1 LYFNKLFENKK
12 FLLLK
17 EYKSL
22 KNEYINYAKLVEKSR
37 LRFSSKYV
45 VRNKKDNQIFILKS
59 DFKSYLKNYFNTII
73 QRLIYNKQIAKEKRL
88 IPFFITFT
96 LPSSY
101 HPFRTYNKKSI
112 DNWELNENFKFNS
125 IKEATE
131 EGYFQLT
138 QIFRY
143 FYKTLKTGKREIR
156 EYGKEVRYNGFFEYH
171 KTFIPH
177 FHFLV
182 YIPEELAD
190 WIYVV
195 YDNTLEKFGMN
206 PDSNKIIE
214 IKAINDMDQVENE
227 NNNIDALDGAV
238 LYISKYISKNLKE
251 IMDIPDNLEDLKDI
265 LDSETFD
272 NYKIKEKELY
282 TYIGWKLINN
292 IRIFRGNNTKLGV
305 NNYKK
310 IYGTL
315 TEEEKNKLLDQ
326 AKQNKTCLLYEIEK
340 LAVRYTKIID
350 DVEVK
355 KKIVKNSFKYK
366 IIEVKEKVRKVRYTT
381 IYQLFQIVKIYD
393 KLNDIWEFEFNF
405 QKDFINKFDGDVMK
419 RGIKFQKFLNDFRKF
434 ISRFDFIVKYNLKR
448 FKNDIDIDF
457 DKDFINQEL
466 NTSKYEYLEN
476 IATKFEGK
484 EQIFKDFIKTFIKH
498 FKYFKNRHLSYYR
511 KLINDIENEINTY
524 YQNFKKWID
533 SDLSFAELFFRT
545 DYKIIKHKIYKNNNI
560 NIYDKNDFILE
571 LINAS

>member
-1 LYFNKLFENKK
+1 MYFNKLFENQKK
-12 FLLLK
+12 SLLK
-17 EYKSL
+17 EYENL
-22 KNEYINYAKLVEKSR
+22 KNEYISYAKMVERSR
-37 LRFSSKYV
+37 LRFSSKYI
-45 VRNKKDNQIFILKS
+45 VRNKKSNEIFLLKS

-73 QRLIYNKQIAKEKRL
+73 QRLIYNKQIAKEKGL

-96 LPSSY
+96 LPSEY
-101 HPFRTYNKKSI
+101 HPFKTYNRKE
-112 DNWELNENFKFNS
+112 WELNENFKFNS
-125 IKEATE
+125 IQKATE

-156 EYGKEVRYNGFFEYH
+156 EFGKEVRYNGFFEYH

-182 YIPEELAD
+182 YIPEELTD
-190 WIYVV
+190 WIYAV

-214 IKAINDMDQVENE
+214 IKAINEMEQVENE

-272 NYKIKEKELY
+272 NYKIKEEELY

-305 NNYKK
+305 MNYKK

-326 AKQNKTCLLYEIEK
+326 AKQNKTCFLYEIEK

-366 IIEVKEKVRKVRYTT
+366 IIEVKEKVRKIRYTT
-381 IYQLFQIVKIYD
+381 IYQLFQVVKIYD
-393 KLNDIWEFEFNF
+393 KLSDVWEFDFNT
-405 QKDFINKFDGDVMK
+405 DFIKARNKLEQ
-419 RGIKFQKFLNDFRKF
+419 GIQFQKFLSNFRKF
-434 ISRFDFIVKYNLKR
+434 ISRFDFIIKYHLKR
-448 FKNDIDIDF
+448 YKNDIDVDID
-457 DKDFINQEL
+457 KNFINSEL
-466 NTSKYEYLEN
+466 NTSKYQTLEN
-476 IATKFEGK
+476 IAIQFEGK
-484 EQIFKDFIKTFIKH
+484 EQIFKDFIKTFIKQ
-498 FKYFKNRHLSYYR
+498 FKYFKNRYLSYYR
-511 KLINDIENEINTY
+511 KLINSIENEINTY

-533 SDLSFAELFFRT
+533 SDLSFSELFFRT
-545 DYKIIKHKIYKNNNI
+545 DYKIIKHKIFKNNNYE
-560 NIYDKNDFILE
+560 IYNKDNFILE
-571 LINAS
+571 LIQPAL

>member
-1 LYFNKLFENKK
+1 LYFNKLFENQKK
-12 FLLLK
+12 SLLK
-17 EYKSL
+17 EYENL
-22 KNEYINYAKLVEKSR
+22 KNEYISYAKMVERSR
-37 LRFSSKYV
+37 LRFSSKYI
-45 VRNKKDNQIFILKS
+45 VRNKKSNEIFLLKS

-73 QRLIYNKQIAKEKRL
+73 QRLIYNKQIAKEKGL

-96 LPSSY
+96 LPSEY
-101 HPFRTYNKKSI
+101 HPFKTYNRKK
-112 DNWELNENFKFNS
+112 WELNENFKFNS
-125 IKEATE
+125 IQKATE

-156 EYGKEVRYNGFFEYH
+156 EFGKEVRYNGFFEYH

-182 YIPEELAD
+182 YIPEELTD
-190 WIYVV
+190 WIYAV

-214 IKAINDMDQVENE
+214 IKAINEMEQVENE

-272 NYKIKEKELY
+272 NFKIKEEELY

-305 NNYKK
+305 MNYKK

-326 AKQNKTCLLYEIEK
+326 AKQNKTCFLYEIEK

-366 IIEVKEKVRKVRYTT
+366 IIEVKEKVRKIRYTT
-381 IYQLFQIVKIYD
+381 IYQLFQVVKIYD
-393 KLNDIWEFEFNF
+393 KLSDVWEFDFNT
-405 QKDFINKFDGDVMK
+405 DFIKARNKLEQ
-419 RGIKFQKFLNDFRKF
+419 GIQFQKFLSNFRKF
-434 ISRFDFIVKYNLKR
+434 ISRFDFIIKYHLKR
-448 FKNDIDIDF
+448 YKNDIDVDID
-457 DKDFINQEL
+457 KNFINSEL
-466 NTSKYEYLEN
+466 NTSKYQTLEN
-476 IATKFEGK
+476 IALQFEGK
-484 EQIFKDFIKTFIKH
+484 EQIFKDFIQTFIKQ
-498 FKYFKNRHLSYYR
+498 FRYFKNRYLSYYR
-511 KLINDIENEINTY
+511 KLINSIENEINTY
-524 YQNFKKWID
+524 YQNFKKWIE
-533 SDLSFAELFFRT
+533 SDLSFSELFFRT
-545 DYKIIKHKIYKNNNI
+545 DYKIIKHKIYKDNNI
-560 NIYDKNDFILE
+560 NIYDKNDYILE
-571 LINAS
+571 LIYTF